1 MYFSVWCV
9 FFFSSRRRHT
19 RCALVTGV
27 QTCAL
32 PISATPPPDFDLDQ
46 AITSLRRFADRSP
59 AGIALAHFGLVPD
72 PMDILVEAEDILTR
86 WAEVATAAWQEDR
99 DIAAALDEA
108 FAPDLAGLDDE
119 AREIMDTLNG
129 VHSNAA
135 GFQRWLDKSANPRP

>member
-72 PMDILVEAEDILTR
+72 PTDILAEAEDVLTR
-86 WAEVATAAWQEDR
+86 CARVAPAAWPEDS
-99 DIAAALDEA
+99 DITAVLDAAL
-108 FAPDLAGLDDE
+108 APNLAGLHHAYHD
-119 AREIMDTLNG
+119 IMDLPHGLHPHTHHIQLPP
-129 VHSNAA
+129 
-135 GFQRWLDKSANPRP
+135 DKS